1 MNAQKIGQRISQ
13 RRKELDLTL
22 QDVADRVHVARST
35 IQRYETGKINQ
46 MKMPVL
52 FSIAQALQVNPH
64 WLIEE
69 DDSFPY
75 ISFFIQTPDGNTL
88 SDNLD
93 EVQEALSKSLTS
105 LLTSHVDGSKPFHIT
120 PAEYALVLAYRLA
133 TPEDRQ
139 IIDNIASRYS
149 TRKDQKEKIG

>member
-1 MNAQKIGQRISQ
+1 MNAEKIGQRISQ
-13 RRKELDLTL
+13 RRKELDMTL

-35 IQRYETGKINQ
+35 IQRYETGKISQ

-69 DDSFPY
+69 NSIPYFSFV
-75 ISFFIQTPDGNTL
+75 IQTPDGDHL
-88 SDNLD
+88 SDDYD
-93 EVQEALSKSLTS
+93 EIKAALSNNLTS
-105 LLTSHVDGSKPFHIT
+105 ILDTHIDGSKPFNIT
-120 PAEYALVLAYRLA
+120 PAEYALVLAYRKA

-139 IIDNIASRYS
+139 IIDNITSRYGAQ
-149 TRKDQKEKIG
+149 KDQKEKTG